1 MGVYIV
7 SSYDSTL
14 SCIRINGSES
24 WDKYRLLQD
33 HSRLSSLSIWGLEH
47 QFLAHHICRCHTY
60 VPSRLT
66 SSHGFNFDFD
76 ANWKKHSQNY
86 NETAIQLSLNF
97 RELDQTKKNGK
108 TKWKKTQIPFHH
120 NNNNEYEKN
129 MYGKFKCVSFGSCE
143 MDAKIELKFPKPIT
157 IAAITIFIFPIHINS
172 NGIINRGE

>member
-86 NETAIQLSLNF
+86 NETAIQLSLNS
-97 RELDQTKKNGK
+97 RELDQTKKTENLK
-108 TKWKKTQIPFHH
+108 EKRPKFHSIIIIIMKMKKICM
-120 NNNNEYEKN
+120 E
-129 MYGKFKCVSFGSCE
+129 
-143 MDAKIELKFPKPIT
+143 
-157 IAAITIFIFPIHINS
+157 NS
-172 NGIINRGE
+172 NAFHLVRAKWMQKSN